1 MNLEPKNGWS
11 DPSDESFRELDDT
24 LQDGPAPAS
33 VPDAAK
39 PWLAEQR
46 LMHGLLRALHT
57 ADAAAREGR
66 IAGVMERIDA
76 DAAPA
81 RRWFHVAAAALL
93 LGIVGVFFLL
103 PSRLPTAEA
112 AMDRAVA
119 ELAREV
125 DRRFAIEHV
134 VTAANGNAMTTQ
146 FSLVT
151 RPGGSFRV
159 TGKIALGPIQSNE
172 ITLGSDGSTLWM
184 QSANGMLQ
192 REVPVAERERL
203 LRGFDFL
210 DLGYLDIHSLVRRL
224 PDDCDVRVVERA
236 RGADGRSTLQLEA
249 TRKANVRV
257 ATRAMHLWCD
267 EASGMV
273 TRLEADTEDKRGN
286 TRRFRVAYVGEE
298 PSGSIDYSRP
308 W

>member
-1 MNLEPKNGWS
+1 MNLEPKNGWPE
-11 DPSDESFRELDDT
+11 PSDESFRELDDT

-57 ADAAAREGR
+57 ADAAARESR
-66 IAGVMERIDA
+66 IDGVMERIDA
-76 DAAPA
+76 DAAPT
-81 RRWFHVAAAALL
+81 RRWFHVAAAALMF
-93 LGIVGVFFLL
+93 GIVGVFFLL

-112 AMDRAVA
+112 AMGRAVA
-119 ELAREV
+119 ELARDV
-125 DRRFAIEHV
+125 DRRFAIELV
-134 VTAANGNAMTTQ
+134 MAAANGKAMTTQ

-151 RPGGSFRV
+151 RPGGSFRIS
-159 TGKIALGPIQSNE
+159 GKIALGPIQSNE
-172 ITLGSDGSTLWM
+172 ITLGSDGSNLWM
-184 QSANGMLQ
+184 TSANGMLQ

-210 DLGYLDIHSLVRRL
+210 DLGYLDLHSLVRRL
-224 PDDCDVRVVERA
+224 PDDCDVKVVDRS
-236 RGADGRSTLQLEA
+236 RGADGRSTLRLEA
-249 TRKANVRV
+249 TRKANARV
-257 ATRAMHLWCD
+257 AMRAVHLWCD

-273 TRLEADTEDKRGN
+273 TRIEADTEDKRGN
-286 TRRFRVAYVGEE
+286 TRSFRAAYVVEE
-298 PSGSIDYSRP
+298 PPGSIEYTRP